1 MNRNPRPQYSSR
13 PPTGGVGRHPINNKT
28 DINALSIHLES
39 RTCSGKASGAVR
51 RAGAGGRGRLMAISA
66 GSCAKA
72 LGHEPPCGAE
82 RRGECHTGGIRS
94 AGLRPRAAGDP
105 GPREAS
111 EGQQWLGPSPSA
123 GLPSTLEGPG
133 RGQRLWMAPPWTR
146 RGSVAPGHPCRAAGW
161 EADRTGVRGAC
172 FQGPGPLCWPR
183 FWQMSLKLG
192 PSDPLPRNILHQAP
206 RALGHQGRPTAG
218 WHHPPGSLRALQTCT
233 HAPVHLYTC
242 TCAHIPRSC
251 TPSHLPFEQ
260 GVETGCPHGT
270 ANS

>member
-1 MNRNPRPQYSSR
+1 MLWKS
-13 PPTGGVGRHPINNKT
+13 KW
-28 DINALSIHLES
+28 
-39 RTCSGKASGAVR
+39 R
-51 RAGAGGRGRLMAISA
+51 RAQGWGWRAWEADGYLSRELRKGPGARASLRSR
-66 GSCAKA
+66 
-72 LGHEPPCGAE
+72 AE
-82 RRGECHTGGIRS
+82 GECHTGGIRS

-123 GLPSTLEGPG
+123 GLLSTLEGPG

-218 WHHPPGSLRALQTCT
+218 WHHPPGSLRALQTWGLRGGRRWRGGPGGREP
-233 HAPVHLYTC
+233 A
-242 TCAHIPRSC
+242 RSG
-251 TPSHLPFEQ
+251 L
-260 GVETGCPHGT
+260 CPAQLH
-270 ANS
+270 